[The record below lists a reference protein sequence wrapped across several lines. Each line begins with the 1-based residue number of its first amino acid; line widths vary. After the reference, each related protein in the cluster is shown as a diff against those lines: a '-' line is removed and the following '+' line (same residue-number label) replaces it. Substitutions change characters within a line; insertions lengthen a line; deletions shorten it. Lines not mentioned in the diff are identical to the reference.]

1 MASSAVPAEI
11 VVRSGPGTRAARS
24 LYNPRSIPEYA
35 SRLQPRARHA
45 HGLFVLGAVSRLPG
59 PAGTLTPEAQ
69 TLLATRVCTG
79 DAAAEEELARL
90 FQTRIRLMVLS
101 RVRDAET
108 ARDLSQEV
116 LMAVFV
122 ALRKGQ
128 LREHEKLAAFVYG
141 VARNVV
147 NGHFRSRPPE
157 CMPLSPDDAVSS
169 GADEL
174 VRQIHERRILDRFL
188 ESLDATDRCILGLT
202 LREGLKP
209 GEIAERLGLS
219 SEVVRAR
226 KSRAIRRAMEQM
238 REARARLRSADA
250 SDR

>member
-1 MASSAVPAEI
+1 MASSALPAEI
-11 VVRSGPGTRAARS
+11 VVRRGPGIRAARS
-24 LYNPRSIPEYA
+24 LYNSRLIPEYA

-45 HGLFVLGAVSRLPG
+45 HGLFVSGALSRLPG
-59 PAGTLTPEAQ
+59 PADPLTPEAQ
-69 TLLATRVCTG
+69 TRLATRVCTG

-128 LREHEKLAAFVYG
+128 LREREKLAAFVYG

-147 NGHFRSRPPE
+147 NGYFRSRPPE
-157 CMPLSPDDAVSS
+157 CVPLSPDAVSP

-174 VRQIHERRILDRFL
+174 VRKIHERRIVDRFL
-188 ESLDATDRCILGLT
+188 ESLDATDRRILGLT

-226 KSRAIRRAMEQM
+226 KSRAIRRALEQV
-238 REARARLRSADA
+238 REAPAPLRSTGA